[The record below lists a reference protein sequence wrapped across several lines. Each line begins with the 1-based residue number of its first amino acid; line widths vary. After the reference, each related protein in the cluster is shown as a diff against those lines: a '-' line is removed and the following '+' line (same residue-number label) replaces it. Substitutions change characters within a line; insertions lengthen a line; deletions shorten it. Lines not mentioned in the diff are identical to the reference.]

1 MSSRFKN
8 IADKKSNIL
17 SKILKVD
24 PKSLREA
31 NAANAAN
38 AAKSSKHSRSS
49 SSGMY
54 TQVIANIQNRI
65 NNPLF
70 DLTIADYELMC
81 GNKMITKMMSKV
93 LECDEKQLKKFCKY
107 INIFKENINLSPKSI
122 KNKMKPKM
130 TLNKLPEE
138 LRTQIVKQYES
149 LFPTKYV
156 LRDWIPLDKIRWNQ
170 LSKNP
175 NAIDLLREKITE
187 ESEMDED
194 DLEKLK
200 ESEKI
205 DWVYLSGNPN
215 AIELLR
221 ANQDK
226 IDFIGLSAN
235 PSDEAIK
242 LLKDNPEN
250 IVWGVLSANPS
261 DEAIKLLENNIEK
274 INWEMLSTNPN
285 AINLLRKYY
294 QEIDMFMLS
303 ANPNAI
309 KLLEFYYDEIIWY
322 NLSLNPSAIELLREN
337 PDKINWDR
345 LSPNPNAIELLKAK
359 INEEKEMSEDELE
372 NLVDNQKISWV
383 LLSKNPNAIE
393 LLQAYPNKINWEL
406 LSNNENGIGLL
417 KERVKYEIGL
427 NKRNYDKLKDK
438 IDWDALSANPSIFEA
453 K

>member
-8 IADKKSNIL
+8 IADKKINIL

-31 NAANAAN
+31 NASNS
-38 AAKSSKHSRSS
+38 AKSSKHSRSS

-170 LSKNP
+170 LSINP

-205 DWVYLSGNPN
+205 DWEFLSANPA
-215 AIELLR
+215 AIELLKE
-221 ANQDK
+221 NPKK
-226 IDFIGLSAN
+226 IVWWQLSAN

-261 DEAIKLLENNIEK
+261 VEAIKLLENNIDE

-285 AINLLRKYY
+285 AINLLQKYY

-309 KLLEFYYDEIIWY
+309 KLLEFYYDEIVWY

-345 LSPNPNAIELLKAK
+345 LSTNPNAIELLKAK

-372 NLVDNQKISWV
+372 NLKHNKKIDWV

-393 LLQAYPNKINWEL
+393 LLQSYPNKINWEL
-406 LSNNENGIGLL
+406 LSNNANGFGLL

-427 NKRNYDKLKDK
+427 NKRDYDKLKDK